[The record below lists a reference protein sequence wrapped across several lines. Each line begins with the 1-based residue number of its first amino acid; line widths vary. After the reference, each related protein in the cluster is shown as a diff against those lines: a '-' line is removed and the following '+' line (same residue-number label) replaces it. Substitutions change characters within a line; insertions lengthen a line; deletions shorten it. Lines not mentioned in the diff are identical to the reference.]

1 MYRYWHIARELAAN
15 AVMGVPAIKNRRIR
29 RGRTIGFPAD
39 IKAQLVLEQFNFYVA
54 AVGFDNIHGKVIAEI
69 GPGDAIPLAPLFLAA
84 GARRYVAVDR
94 FLGEIHGPQALEL
107 YNAVVKIAPD
117 RLAEGLN
124 RLYQMEGCDS
134 VAKLIQL
141 PERVLLCR
149 SAIEQADRSPPVR
162 ADYVVSFNVCEHLSN
177 LPQAL
182 HGMRSMLSPAGLMV
196 HRIDYGPHDVWQTY
210 RNPLTFLTVPRLLW
224 RWSSSNRGCPNRVRH
239 SELMAML
246 RTLGLNSMDRIGRRA
261 SSVNVGEARPYFAS
275 EFRSMDDND
284 IAVLD
289 AKIICGYRNVK
300 FHQDA

>member
-1 MYRYWHIARELAAN
+1 M
-15 AVMGVPAIKNRRIR
+15 
-29 RGRTIGFPAD
+29 
-39 IKAQLVLEQFNFYVA
+39 EQFNFYVDTI
-54 AVGFDNIHGKVIAEI
+54 GFDNIQGKVIAEI

-107 YNAVVKIAPD
+107 YKAVLEIAPS
-117 RLAEGLN
+117 RLMEGLN
-124 RLYQMEGCDS
+124 RLYELEGCDS
-134 VAKLIQL
+134 VAQLIRMQD
-141 PERVLLCR
+141 RVLLCR
-149 SAIEQADRSPPVR
+149 TAIERAAKSPEVQ

-182 HGMRSMLSPAGLMV
+182 HGMRTMLSPAGLMV

-210 RNPLTFLTVPRLLW
+210 RNPLAFLTVPRLLW
-224 RWSSSNRGCPNRVRH
+224 RLSTSNRGCPNRVRH

-261 SSVNVGEARPYFAS
+261 SSVDISEARPYFAS
-275 EFRSMDDND
+275 EFRSMDDSD

-289 AKIICGYRNVK
+289 AEIICGYGDPK
-300 FHQDA
+300 FHQHAQMPD